1 MASEDTT
8 QGQNFVEC
16 SICRE
21 PVLFFC
27 RQCKVNLCGSC
38 VAVHVRARARNGH
51 TILDFASKDDNDPCL
66 CEFHPEKECSFYCI
80 TCDVAICL
88 VCVPIK
94 HRSHDISELADKIK
108 ELLKEIAKEN
118 NRLQSSKHELEIN
131 LDRTVELLSSLSE
144 FYKERKDEVSAR
156 GDELHREINQTVEK
170 LHRELDDMQTEHE
183 TLLEKQ
189 KKEFEEMIE
198 KINEMNQNVT
208 KLQKSHD
215 VKKMQTFIPGIQKH
229 ETPSEFPQYSFPK
242 FHVGKIDLQ
251 TYFGYVEK
259 LQQEAKVS
267 AVISVIDTGFPA
279 SDEYQ
284 SRLYDMAVTDD
295 NRVWM
300 GGNDRKLKLFDM
312 QGNIH
317 KSVSISWKGMYI
329 CVHNKQ
335 VVYSDKPDKAV
346 KMISVTGD
354 VITLF
359 KTGDWYPRG
368 VTSTSAN
375 DILVCLSKDDQF
387 KVVRYSS
394 NGIVLQEIQYDL
406 QRQPLYTDATYVT
419 ENINDDIIVTDLTK
433 KAVIAVDRQGIHK
446 YTYSGNNGN
455 FFPCS
460 ITNDKSG
467 NVIITDYRGE
477 KIHFL
482 DRDGKFLKCIV
493 TKESLNGPRAVCVVC
508 HGEMMVGEKT
518 TGLAKRIKY
527 DVQ

>member
-1 MASEDTT
+1 
-8 QGQNFVEC
+8 
-16 SICRE
+16 
-21 PVLFFC
+21 
-27 RQCKVNLCGSC
+27 
-38 VAVHVRARARNGH
+38 
-51 TILDFASKDDNDPCL
+51 
-66 CEFHPEKECSFYCI
+66 
-80 TCDVAICL
+80 
-88 VCVPIK
+88 
-94 HRSHDISELADKIK
+94 
-108 ELLKEIAKEN
+108 
-118 NRLQSSKHELEIN
+118 
-131 LDRTVELLSSLSE
+131 
-144 FYKERKDEVSAR
+144 
-156 GDELHREINQTVEK
+156 
-170 LHRELDDMQTEHE
+170 
-183 TLLEKQ
+183 
-189 KKEFEEMIE
+189 
-198 KINEMNQNVT
+198 
-208 KLQKSHD
+208 
-215 VKKMQTFIPGIQKH
+215 
-229 ETPSEFPQYSFPK
+229 
-242 FHVGKIDLQ
+242 
-251 TYFGYVEK
+251 
-259 LQQEAKVS
+259 
-267 AVISVIDTGFPA
+267 
-279 SDEYQ
+279 
-284 SRLYDMAVTDD
+284 
-295 NRVWM
+295 
-300 GGNDRKLKLFDM
+300 
-312 QGNIH
+312 
-317 KSVSISWKGMYI
+317 MYM
-329 CVHNKQ
+329 HNKQ
-335 VVYSDKPDKAV
+335 VVYSDKPNKAV

-493 TKESLNGPRAVCVVC
+493 TKESLKGPRAVCVVC